1 MCNSSGCGPQGPRG
15 CSEGAEWGAGSWPLR
30 KTQLQPVR
38 NRPFQPPR
46 SGPCPL
52 PGCQGRGQVG
62 GIPVWQGRA
71 HVRPPPCSHPLV
83 IAGQVSP
90 TIRQVSPPSTSHPKY
105 KRGGRAAARAIYRG
119 PSPTAGTEKA
129 ETRPRGEPR
138 GWREKRPDRPWQDT
152 LAGAQPAETPSA
164 PRRLASANLGA
175 RLDAKR
181 GIQTPGSSGGPAPPR
196 VVR

>member
-105 KRGGRAAARAIYRG
+105 KRG
-119 PSPTAGTEKA
+119 AGL
-129 ETRPRGEPR
+129 RPALFTGV
-138 GWREKRPDRPWQDT
+138 
-152 LAGAQPAETPSA
+152 L
-164 PRRLASANLGA
+164 L
-175 RLDAKR
+175 
-181 GIQTPGSSGGPAPPR
+181 PPR
-196 VVR
+196 EQKRQRHGPVASPVGGGKSARIGRGKTHWPGLSLQRRRPPPGAWPVQTWGPG